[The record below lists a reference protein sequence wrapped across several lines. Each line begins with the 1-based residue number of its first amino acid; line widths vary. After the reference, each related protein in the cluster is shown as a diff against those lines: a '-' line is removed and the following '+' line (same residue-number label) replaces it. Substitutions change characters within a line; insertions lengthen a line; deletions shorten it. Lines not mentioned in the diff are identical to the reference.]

1 MVTTPLAA
9 AASVQQLSSAGGLRV
24 AMGFVGILSN
34 SACGILVP
42 VASFASVLMFHRL
55 PLAVRQ

>member
-9 AASVQQLSSAGGLRV
+9 AASVQQLSSAGGV
-24 AMGFVGILSN
+24 VMGFVGILSN